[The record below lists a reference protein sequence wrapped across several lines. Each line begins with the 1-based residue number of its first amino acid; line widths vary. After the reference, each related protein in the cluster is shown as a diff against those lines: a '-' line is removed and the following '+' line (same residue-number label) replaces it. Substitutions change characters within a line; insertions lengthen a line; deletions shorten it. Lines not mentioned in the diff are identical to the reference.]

1 MLSKGAGV
9 ALLCA
14 VSVTVR
20 GSIRAV
26 TAHEVVRASSAA
38 TAKSDAA
45 TGTGSLP
52 VFYDRALAAQGF
64 PNPLVKARIGGHEG
78 IFIVDTGGA
87 NVLAKWYADAA
98 GIPSVSTDSLAKDL
112 SGKSATERFAHR
124 VQGHWSDGQRFTLN
138 EAVVITFPPYFKSL
152 HLGGSVSPR
161 LLAPAGTAAVLD
173 LRTPSIH
180 FVPFARALSDLRR
193 SGARTVPPD
202 LAEPCRNS
210 NTELANRVYLAP
222 VRSSGITE
230 LMQVDTVRLGRA
242 SPSVRRLRK
251 PSKAEAR
258 LAHSPRVS
266 AAL

>member
-38 TAKSDAA
+38 TAKSHAA

-98 GIPSVSTDSLAKDL
+98 GIPSVSSQLCVRIPAWL
-112 SGKSATERFAHR
+112 SQVSERSNSS
-124 VQGHWSDGQRFTLN
+124 SDGAFLQGRMNVRLSAGN
-138 EAVVITFPPYFKSL
+138 
-152 HLGGSVSPR
+152 R
-161 LLAPAGTAAVLD
+161 LLPLTAVAD
-173 LRTPSIH
+173 R
-180 FVPFARALSDLRR
+180 
-193 SGARTVPPD
+193 G
-202 LAEPCRNS
+202 NW
-210 NTELANRVYLAP
+210 
-222 VRSSGITE
+222 
-230 LMQVDTVRLGRA
+230 
-242 SPSVRRLRK
+242 
-251 PSKAEAR
+251 
-258 LAHSPRVS
+258 PR
-266 AAL
+266 